1 MKEIIKQLFRFGL
14 VGGIC
19 FLIDY
24 SILYV
29 CTDIFKIHYLI
40 SSVISF
46 SISTIFNYILSIK
59 WVFNL
64 KENRNSKKDFVNF
77 VVFSV
82 IGLILNQIIMWFG
95 VDILNI
101 YYMITKIISTCIV
114 MCFNFITRKIF
125 LEK

>member
-1 MKEIIKQLFRFGL
+1 MKKIIKQLFRFGL

-24 SILYV
+24 SILYI

-46 SISTIFNYILSIK
+46 TISTIFNYILSIK

-77 VVFSV
+77 IVFSV

>member
-46 SISTIFNYILSIK
+46 TISTIFNYILSIK

-77 VVFSV
+77 IVFSV

>member
-24 SILYV
+24 SILYI

-46 SISTIFNYILSIK
+46 TISTIFNYILSIK

-77 VVFSV
+77 IVFSI

>member
-24 SILYV
+24 SILYI

-46 SISTIFNYILSIK
+46 TISTIFNYILSIK

-77 VVFSV
+77 ILFSV

>member
-1 MKEIIKQLFRFGL
+1 MKKIIKQLFKFGL

-24 SILYV
+24 SILYI

-46 SISTIFNYILSIK
+46 TISTIFNYILSIK

-77 VVFSV
+77 IVFSV

>member
-1 MKEIIKQLFRFGL
+1 MKKIIKQLFRFGL

-19 FLIDY
+19 FVIDY
-24 SILYV
+24 SILYI

-46 SISTIFNYILSIK
+46 TISTIFNYILSIK

-77 VVFSV
+77 IVFSV
-82 IGLILNQIIMWFG
+82 IGLILNQIIMCFG

>member
-24 SILYV
+24 SILYI

-46 SISTIFNYILSIK
+46 TISTIFNYILSIK

-64 KENRNSKKDFVNF
+64 KENRNSRKDFVNF
-77 VVFSV
+77 IVFSV

>member
-24 SILYV
+24 SILYI

-46 SISTIFNYILSIK
+46 TISTIFNYILSIK

-77 VVFSV
+77 IVFSV

>member
-1 MKEIIKQLFRFGL
+1 MKKIIKQLFRFGL

-24 SILYV
+24 SILYI
-29 CTDIFKIHYLI
+29 CTDIFTIHYLI

-46 SISTIFNYILSIK
+46 TISTIFNYILSIK

-77 VVFSV
+77 IVFSV